1 MAPVCDNGVH
11 MFSVHVYI
19 YTCALNSD
27 FGPAFLQ
34 MIGYL
39 NFQLW
44 TGVEGELVDDLRM
57 DRRFPHQPTV
67 SGCMLS

>member
-1 MAPVCDNGVH
+1 M
-11 MFSVHVYI
+11 VYCMC
-19 YTCALNSD
+19 TCALNSD
-27 FGPAFLQ
+27 FGLALLQ

-44 TGVEGELVDDLRM
+44 TGVEGILVDDLRM

-67 SGCMLS
+67 SGCMLRKPVKRVHTINFY